1 MLFDQLKR
9 RDFITLFG
17 GAAAWPMVAHGQ
29 QPAMPVIGY
38 LNMRHAAADQAEQ
51 AELNAFRRG
60 LNEVGFIESRNVMI
74 EYRWADGEID
84 RLPAM
89 TVDLLRR
96 QVAVIFAYGAP
107 AVVAAKAHTTDIP
120 IVFFVGEDPV
130 KEGFVASLNRP
141 GGNVTGVTNWQNQLY
156 GKQLGLLRE
165 IAPKAT
171 AFAFLV
177 NPNNPNADPDSKDA
191 TTAANG
197 LGLVLQVLRARNG
210 TEIESAFAAMTQQ
223 RVGGVIVGV
232 DDFGVTFEQ
241 FVTLAARYPVP
252 AIYRG
257 REYPAAG
264 GLMSYGAS
272 RIDSVRQAGGYVGRV
287 LKGERPADLPVLQAA
302 KFEFVIN
309 LKTAKTVGLEFPPGV
324 LAIADEVI
332 E

>member
-1 MLFDQLKR
+1 MRR
-9 RDFITLFG
+9 RDFVTLLG
-17 GAAAWPMVAHGQ
+17 GAAAWPLAAHAQ
-29 QPAMPVIGY
+29 QPAMSVIGY
-38 LNMRHAAADQAEQ
+38 LNMRHAAADQ

-74 EYRWADGEID
+74 EYRWADGRLD

-89 TVDLLRR
+89 TADLLRR
-96 QVAVIFAYGAP
+96 QIAVIFAYGAP

-241 FVTLAARYPVP
+241 LVTLAARYPVP

-309 LKTAKTVGLEFPPGV
+309 LKTAKAVGLEFPPGV

>member
-1 MLFDQLKR
+1 MHDIR
-9 RDFITLFG
+9 RREFLTLIG
-17 GAAAWPMVAHGQ
+17 GTAAWPVVARGQ
-29 QPAMPVIGY
+29 QASVPVIGY
-38 LNMRHAAADQAEQ
+38 LDPWSAEDHRDENAAFQ
-51 AELNAFRRG
+51 RG

-74 EYRWADGEID
+74 EYRWANGQLD

-89 TVDLLRR
+89 TADLLRR
-96 QVAVIFAYGAP
+96 QIAVIFAFGAP

-120 IVFFVGEDPV
+120 IVFFVGEDPI

-141 GGNVTGVTNWQNQLY
+141 GGNVPGVTNWQNQLY
-156 GKQLGLLRE
+156 GKKLGLLRE

-177 NPNNPNADPDSKDA
+177 NPNNPNADPDSRDA
-191 TTAANG
+191 MAAANG
-197 LGLVLQVLRARNG
+197 AGLALQVLGARNG
-210 TEIESAFAAMTQQ
+210 TELESAFAAMTQQ

-241 FVTLAARYPVP
+241 FVTLAAHFPVP
-252 AIYRG
+252 AIYDRPQ
-257 REYPAAG
+257 YPAAG

-272 RIDSVRQAGGYVGRV
+272 RIDSVRQAAVYVGRV
-287 LKGERPADLPVLQAA
+287 LKGERPADLPVSQAA

-309 LKTAKTVGLEFPPGV
+309 LKTAKAAGLEFPPGI

>member
-1 MLFDQLKR
+1 MPFGRLKR
-9 RDFITLFG
+9 RQFITLLG

-29 QPAMPVIGY
+29 PLAMPLIGY
-38 LNMRHAAADQAEQ
+38 LDPWSAEGHQ
-51 AELNAFRRG
+51 SQLTAFRRG

-74 EYRWADGEID
+74 EYRWANGRVD

-89 TVDLLRR
+89 TADLLRR
-96 QVAVIFAYGAP
+96 QIAVIFAYGAP

-165 IAPKAT
+165 IAPNAT

-177 NPNNPNADPDSKDA
+177 NPDNPNADPDSKDA
-191 TTAANG
+191 TAAANG

-210 TEIESAFAAMTQQ
+210 TEIESAFAGMTQQ

-232 DDFGVTFEQ
+232 DDFGVTLEQ
-241 FVTLAARYPVP
+241 FVTLAAHYPVP
-252 AIYRG
+252 AIYRSA
-257 REYPAAG
+257 EYPAAG

-272 RIDSVRQAGGYVGRV
+272 RIDFVRQAGGYVGRV

-302 KFEFVIN
+302 N
-309 LKTAKTVGLEFPPGV
+309 LSSSSTSRPPRRSGLNFRRASSPSPTR
-324 LAIADEVI
+324 
-332 E
+332 

>member
-1 MLFDQLKR
+1 
-9 RDFITLFG
+9 
-17 GAAAWPMVAHGQ
+17 MVAHGQ

-38 LNMRHAAADQAEQ
+38 LNMRHAAADQ

-89 TVDLLRR
+89 TADLLRR

-232 DDFGVTFEQ
+232 DDFGLTFEQ

-302 KFEFVIN
+302 KFQFVIN
-309 LKTAKTVGLEFPPGV
+309 LKTAKAVGLEFPPGV

>member
-1 MLFDQLKR
+1 VKR
-9 RDFITLFG
+9 REFITLLG
-17 GAAAWPMVAHGQ
+17 GAAAWPLAARAQ

-38 LNMRHAAADQAEQ
+38 LDPWSAESHRSQ
-51 AELNAFRRG
+51 LTEFRRG
-60 LNEVGFIESRNVMI
+60 LNEVGFVESRNVVI
-74 EYRWADGEID
+74 EYRWADGRVD

-89 TVDLLRR
+89 TADLLRR
-96 QVAVIFAYGAP
+96 QIAVIFAYGAP

-191 TTAANG
+191 TAAANG

-232 DDFGVTFEQ
+232 DDFGVTVEQ
-241 FVTLAARYPVP
+241 FVTMAARYPVP

-257 REYPAAG
+257 PEYPAAG

-309 LKTAKTVGLEFPPGV
+309 LKTAKAVGLEFPPGV

>member
-1 MLFDQLKR
+1 MKR
-9 RDFITLFG
+9 RKFITLLG
-17 GAAAWPMVAHGQ
+17 GAVASWPLAARAQ
-29 QPAMPVIGY
+29 QPAMPLIGY
-38 LNMRHAAADQAEQ
+38 LDPWSAEGHRP
-51 AELNAFRRG
+51 ELTAFRRG

-74 EYRWADGEID
+74 EYRWADGQLD

-89 TVDLLRR
+89 TADLLRR
-96 QVAVIFAYGAP
+96 QIAVIFAYGAP

-191 TTAANG
+191 TAAANG

-210 TEIESAFAAMTQQ
+210 TEIESAFAGMTQQ

-232 DDFGVTFEQ
+232 DDFGLTIEQ
-241 FVTLAARYPVP
+241 LVTLAARYPVP

-257 REYPAAG
+257 PDYPAAG

-309 LKTAKTVGLEFPPGV
+309 LKTAKAVGLEFPPGI

>member
-17 GAAAWPMVAHGQ
+17 CAAAWPMVAHGQ

-38 LNMRHAAADQAEQ
+38 LNMRHAAADQ

-89 TVDLLRR
+89 TADLLRR

-232 DDFGVTFEQ
+232 DDFGLTFEQ

-302 KFEFVIN
+302 KFQFVIN
-309 LKTAKTVGLEFPPGV
+309 LKTAKAVGLEFPPGV

>member
-1 MLFDQLKR
+1 MPFARLR
-9 RDFITLFG
+9 RRQFITLLG

-29 QPAMPVIGY
+29 QLAMPLIGY
-38 LNMRHAAADQAEQ
+38 LDPWSAEGHRP
-51 AELNAFRRG
+51 ELTAFRRG
-60 LNEVGFIESRNVMI
+60 LNEVGFVESRNVMI
-74 EYRWADGEID
+74 EYRWADGWVD

-89 TVDLLRR
+89 TADLLRR
-96 QVAVIFAYGAP
+96 QIAVIFAYGAP

-177 NPNNPNADPDSKDA
+177 SPNNPNADPDSKDA
-191 TTAANG
+191 TVAANG

-232 DDFGVTFEQ
+232 DDFGVTLEQ

-257 REYPAAG
+257 PEYPAAG

-309 LKTAKTVGLEFPPGV
+309 LKTAKAVGLEFPPGV

>member
-1 MLFDQLKR
+1 MMRR
-9 RDFITLFG
+9 RDFVTLLG
-17 GAAAWPMVAHGQ
+17 GAAAWPLAAHAQ
-29 QPAMPVIGY
+29 QPAMSVIGY
-38 LNMRHAAADQAEQ
+38 LNMRHAAADQ

-89 TVDLLRR
+89 TADLLRR

-309 LKTAKTVGLEFPPGV
+309 LKTAKAVGLEFPPGV

>member
-1 MLFDQLKR
+1 MMRR
-9 RDFITLFG
+9 RDFVTLLG
-17 GAAAWPMVAHGQ
+17 GAAAWPLAAHAQ
-29 QPAMPVIGY
+29 QPAMSVIGY
-38 LNMRHAAADQAEQ
+38 LNMRHAAADQ

-89 TVDLLRR
+89 TADLLRR

-120 IVFFVGEDPV
+120 IVSFVGEDPV

-241 FVTLAARYPVP
+241 LVTLAARYPVP

-309 LKTAKTVGLEFPPGV
+309 LKTAKAVGLEFPPGV

>member
-1 MLFDQLKR
+1 VNR
-9 RDFITLFG
+9 RAFITLLG
-17 GAAAWPMVAHGQ
+17 GAVAAAWPLAARAQ

-38 LNMRHAAADQAEQ
+38 LDPWSSREGSSG
-51 AELNAFRRG
+51 LNLTAFRRG

-74 EYRWADGEID
+74 EYRWADGRLD

-89 TVDLLRR
+89 TADLLRR
-96 QVAVIFAYGAP
+96 QIAVIFAYGAP

-171 AFAFLV
+171 TFAFLV

-309 LKTAKTVGLEFPPGV
+309 LKTAKAVGLEFPPGV

>member
-1 MLFDQLKR
+1 MRR
-9 RDFITLFG
+9 RDFVTLLG
-17 GAAAWPMVAHGQ
+17 GAAAWPLAAHAQ
-29 QPAMPVIGY
+29 QPAMSVIGY
-38 LNMRHAAADQAEQ
+38 LNMRHAAADQ

-89 TVDLLRR
+89 TADLLRR

-241 FVTLAARYPVP
+241 LVTLAARYPVP

-309 LKTAKTVGLEFPPGV
+309 LKTAKR
-324 LAIADEVI
+324 
-332 E
+332 

>member
-17 GAAAWPMVAHGQ
+17 CAAAWPMVAHGQ

-38 LNMRHAAADQAEQ
+38 LNMRHAAADQ

-89 TVDLLRR
+89 TADLLRR

-302 KFEFVIN
+302 KFQFVIN
-309 LKTAKTVGLEFPPGV
+309 LKTAKAVGLEFPPGV

>member
-1 MLFDQLKR
+1 
-9 RDFITLFG
+9 
-17 GAAAWPMVAHGQ
+17 
-29 QPAMPVIGY
+29 
-38 LNMRHAAADQAEQ
+38 
-51 AELNAFRRG
+51 
-60 LNEVGFIESRNVMI
+60 LNEVSFIESRNVMI
-74 EYRWADGEID
+74 EYHWANGQFD

-89 TVDLLRR
+89 TADLLRR
-96 QVAVIFAYGAP
+96 QIAVIFAFGAP
-107 AVVAAKAHTTDIP
+107 AVLAAKAHTTNIP
-120 IVFFVGEDPV
+120 IVLFVGEDPV

-141 GGNVTGVTNWQNQLY
+141 GGNVTGVTNWQNQLF

-177 NPNNPNADPDSKDA
+177 NPDNPNTDPDSKDA
-191 TTAANG
+191 TAAANG

-210 TEIESAFAAMTQQ
+210 TELESAFAAMTRQ

-232 DDFGVTFEQ
+232 DDFEVTLEQ

-252 AIYRG
+252 AIYHR
-257 REYPAAG
+257 RDYPAAG

-272 RIDSVRQAGGYVGRV
+272 RIDALRQAGLYVGRV
-287 LKGERPADLPVLQAA
+287 LKGEKPADLPVLQSA
-302 KFEFVIN
+302 KFELVIN
-309 LKTAKTVGLEFPPGV
+309 MKTAKVLGITIPPGI

>member
-1 MLFDQLKR
+1 MS
-9 RDFITLFG
+9 
-17 GAAAWPMVAHGQ
+17 
-29 QPAMPVIGY
+29 VIGY
-38 LNMRHAAADQAEQ
+38 LNMRHAAADQ

-89 TVDLLRR
+89 TADLLRR

-241 FVTLAARYPVP
+241 LVTLAARYPVP

-309 LKTAKTVGLEFPPGV
+309 LKTAKAVGLEFPPGV

>member
-1 MLFDQLKR
+1 MRR
-9 RDFITLFG
+9 RDFVTLLG
-17 GAAAWPMVAHGQ
+17 GAAAWPLAAHAQ
-29 QPAMPVIGY
+29 QPAMSVIGY
-38 LNMRHAAADQAEQ
+38 LNMRHAAADQ

-89 TVDLLRR
+89 TADLLRR

-241 FVTLAARYPVP
+241 LVTLAARYPVP

-309 LKTAKTVGLEFPPGV
+309 LKTAKAVGLEFPPGV

>member
-1 MLFDQLKR
+1 MMRR
-9 RDFITLFG
+9 RDFVTLLG
-17 GAAAWPMVAHGQ
+17 GAAAWPLAAHAQ
-29 QPAMPVIGY
+29 QPAMSVIGY
-38 LNMRHAAADQAEQ
+38 LNMRHAAADQ

-89 TVDLLRR
+89 TADLLRR

-241 FVTLAARYPVP
+241 LVTLAARYPVP

-309 LKTAKTVGLEFPPGV
+309 LKTAKAVGLEFPPGV

>member
-1 MLFDQLKR
+1 MRR
-9 RDFITLFG
+9 RDFVTLLG
-17 GAAAWPMVAHGQ
+17 GAAAWPLAAHAQ
-29 QPAMPVIGY
+29 QPAMSVIGY
-38 LNMRHAAADQAEQ
+38 LNMRHAAADQ

-89 TVDLLRR
+89 TADLLRR

-241 FVTLAARYPVP
+241 LVTLAARYPVP

>member
-1 MLFDQLKR
+1 MNR
-9 RDFITLFG
+9 RTFITLLG
-17 GAAAWPMVAHGQ
+17 GAAAAWPLAAHGQ
-29 QPAMPVIGY
+29 QLAMPLIGY
-38 LNMRHAAADQAEQ
+38 LDPWSAEGHRP
-51 AELNAFRRG
+51 ELTAFRRG

-74 EYRWADGEID
+74 EYRWADGQLD

-89 TVDLLRR
+89 TADLLRR
-96 QVAVIFAYGAP
+96 QIAVIFAYGAP

-171 AFAFLV
+171 TFAFLV
-177 NPNNPNADPDSKDA
+177 NPDNPNADPDSKDA
-191 TTAANG
+191 TAAANG

-223 RVGGVIVGV
+223 HVGGVIVGV
-232 DDFGVTFEQ
+232 DDFGLTIEQ
-241 FVTLAARYPVP
+241 LVTLAARYPVP

-257 REYPAAG
+257 PDYPAAG

-302 KFEFVIN
+302 N
-309 LKTAKTVGLEFPPGV
+309 LSSSSTSRPPRWSV
-324 LAIADEVI
+324 LNFRPGSSPLLTR
-332 E
+332 